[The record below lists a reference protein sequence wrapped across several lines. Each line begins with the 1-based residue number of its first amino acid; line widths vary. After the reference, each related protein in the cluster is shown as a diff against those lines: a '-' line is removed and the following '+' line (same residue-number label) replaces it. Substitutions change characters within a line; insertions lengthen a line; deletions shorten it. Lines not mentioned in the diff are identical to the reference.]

1 MRNYFS
7 IQRLRQIDSQFPKVP
22 VDFYE
27 VDFFGA
33 EDVRSDYNDY
43 YNIPDTNDDG
53 TTRLTTEYEE
63 LYFEIDRF
71 VVTRLLNMMTFP
83 QLGRDPVLDYLQK
96 TSPRYVWS
104 HNK

>member
-7 IQRLRQIDSQFPKVP
+7 IQRLRQIDTQFPKFP

-27 VDFFGA
+27 IDFSGA
-33 EDVRSDYNDY
+33 EELRGEYNDY
-43 YNIPDTNDDG
+43 YNIPDTNSDG

-63 LYFEIDRF
+63 LYFEIDRL

-83 QLGRDPVLDYLQK
+83 QLGREVVLAYLQK
-96 TSPRYVWS
+96 TSPRYIWS